1 MSNNDTQNDSPP
13 QADMPRARRASVTS
27 AAFTNLFQRSNS
39 TSQGTNVFPGP
50 ITTAAMNDQ
59 RRRLSISTL
68 GLSGTSPT
76 TIPVSAGMRRG
87 SISTNSDSID
97 ENAIEE
103 DDAAPNTRTAP
114 TTPFA
119 RRMSFG
125 AQAMRTMR
133 TGGATSPG
141 SGNGRPS
148 ASNNPPPPAQAA
160 RRASSVRGAL
170 PTPPGSAASS
180 ASASWRSQAAAAAA
194 AASQASP
201 ANTSRSASDKFSPA
215 RTDQG
220 FNWSEQLR
228 SRAESS
234 VTGSRPSFSFA
245 SGLNNSPPRPGA
257 GGLSAHHH
265 DRAKSVSDM
274 PAPPAQAAAMKPR
287 QDPRPKPDHFQE
299 RILKGDFYMD

>member
-1 MSNNDTQNDSPP
+1 MSSPDNQNGSSP
-13 QADMPRARRASVTS
+13 DMSRNRRGSVTS

-39 TSQGTNVFPGP
+39 TSAGTAVFPGP
-50 ITTAAMNDQ
+50 ITTAAAIGNPH
-59 RRRLSISTL
+59 RRLSVTTV

-76 TIPVSAGMRRG
+76 NSNPFSIRRA
-87 SISTNSDSID
+87 SLSTNNSDSID
-97 ENAIEE
+97 ENAVEE
-103 DDAAPNTRTAP
+103 DDGATSARTAP

-125 AQAMRTMR
+125 AQAMRNLR
-133 TGGATSPG
+133 PSGGSTSPG
-141 SGNGRPS
+141 TSNGRPQ
-148 ASNNPPPPAQAA
+148 APPHPHPPPPSI
-160 RRASSVRGAL
+160 RRRMS
-170 PTPPGSAASS
+170 SAATPSS
-180 ASASWRSQAAAAAA
+180 AGAWRAAQYS
-194 AASQASP
+194 SQASNATNP
-201 ANTSRSASDKFSPA
+201 RSASDVASAA

-234 VTGSRPSFSFA
+234 VSSAQRPSVSFA
-245 SGLNNSPPRPGA
+245 GGLGGSPPR
-257 GGLSAHHH
+257 GGPSPHH

-274 PAPPAQAAAMKPR
+274 PAPPAQAPKPR